1 MPAQFSFPQDLKR
14 LSPLVISAHL
24 GKQILG
30 DSTSPGTHL
39 FWGEPGKFSREIIE
53 FAQHLQRADYDL
65 QLVPKKR
72 NAMRMELRS
81 LGSTK
86 LIVSRIGLGM
96 AALGRPGYINLHHA
110 EDLGAEPGEAAME
123 ERAHQV
129 LDAAWEAGI
138 RYFDV
143 ARSYGLGEK
152 FLGNWLGSRSI
163 PKSAVTVGSKWG
175 YTYTADW
182 KIQAEAHEIK
192 SHSVTTFQKQ
202 WGESVYWLKAYID
215 LYQIHSVTL
224 ESGVLDDQRVLAELA
239 RLKSNGTHIGLSLS
253 GPDQA
258 ATLRKAMTVTFEGSQ
273 LFETVQAT
281 WNLLEASAGSALA
294 EAHAAGMG
302 VIVKEALANGRLTS
316 RNRDPGFATKLAV
329 LEREAARLNSSV
341 DAIALAS
348 CLAQAFADVVLSG
361 AATVEQVL
369 SNVRSSHLD
378 LDSETMSRLT
388 ALAEP
393 AQSYWATRKRLPW
406 N

>member
-1 MPAQFSFPQDLKR
+1 
-14 LSPLVISAHL
+14 
-24 GKQILG
+24 
-30 DSTSPGTHL
+30 
-39 FWGEPGKFSREIIE
+39 
-53 FAQHLQRADYDL
+53 
-65 QLVPKKR
+65 
-72 NAMRMELRS
+72 
-81 LGSTK
+81 
-86 LIVSRIGLGM
+86 
-96 AALGRPGYINLHHA
+96 
-110 EDLGAEPGEAAME
+110 
-123 ERAHQV
+123 
-129 LDAAWEAGI
+129 
-138 RYFDV
+138 
-143 ARSYGLGEK
+143 
-152 FLGNWLGSRSI
+152 
-163 PKSAVTVGSKWG
+163 
-175 YTYTADW
+175 
-182 KIQAEAHEIK
+182 
-192 SHSVTTFQKQ
+192 
-202 WGESVYWLKAYID
+202 
-215 LYQIHSVTL
+215 
-224 ESGVLDDQRVLAELA
+224 VLDDQWVLAELA